1 MKGFTLIELIV
12 VIAIIGVLAAILVP
26 SMIGYVG
33 QSKLSTANSNAKLAY
48 TNTATYCT
56 NCEVA
61 GYTVTTSGGS
71 ALQVNL
77 ASGSAGQTYS
87 KDGSHLTE
95 ALQSLMGGSPSSGI
109 ATVVIS
115 STGVPDKTAWAKTTS
130 DKYCGGYP
138 VAATV
143 EKNNTAS
150 GETWISISDASVHT
164 NGASQAGN

>member
-1 MKGFTLIELIV
+1 MRNSKMKGFTLIELIV

-48 TNTATYCT
+48 TNSATYCT

-61 GYTVTTSGGS
+61 GFTVQSGS
-71 ALQVNL
+71 TQINL
-77 ASGSAGQTYS
+77 ASGSAGQAYS
-87 KDGSHLTE
+87 KNGSQLSS
-95 ALQSLMGGSPSSGI
+95 ALVSLMGGSPSSGI

-115 STGVPDKTAWAKTTS
+115 TTGVPEKTAWAKTTS

-143 EKNNTAS
+143 EKNNSSS
-150 GETWISISDASVHT
+150 GETWIDISDASVHT
-164 NGASQAGN
+164 NGATT